1 MAGMMSGND
10 DFSWDD
16 STIFDKIGNQE
27 KREEYLTDLS
37 GTGNNAKEMIEQ
49 LRSLDEDEMKSILY
63 DLPAEDREEFLND
76 YYGVPQID
84 TQNVAPSPEVAVEG
98 PANPQPA
105 GMMPPLDLNA
115 SVNF

>member
-1 MAGMMSGND
+1 MAGLFDGNE
-10 DFSWDD
+10 DFSWN
-16 STIFDKIGNQE
+16 SNTIFDKIGNQE

-84 TQNVAPSPEVAVEG
+84 TQNVAPSPEIAVEG
-98 PANPQPA
+98 PDTAPSY
-105 GMMPPLDLNA
+105 GMMEPLDLNA